1 MALHGNSLRL
11 GLFLSASRHE
21 GQSDADVLERSLA
34 VAEMAEAEGV
44 DDLWVTEHHFVDF
57 GVAPSAMALASF
69 LLGRTRNIQV
79 GTAVTLLP
87 LHSPVHIAE
96 QTALLDHLSHGRFNL
111 GVGRAQPVI
120 DYEAIGNGIEYWQKG
135 LPEALDL
142 TLAAFDGKV
151 SADTELYRIPEVLS
165 TPRPRTLPRPPVFV
179 AATSDGS
186 LELAARRGLPMLM
199 FFDKDADSKA
209 SMVAK
214 HSALAQSH
222 GHAAQGYDHGFAVFA
237 HVTDSAE
244 EASRLMRGRA
254 RHFIEGNNAYQRLP
268 GASAPPTAAVDPE
281 QIIDGLAENLLAS
294 NPVGDVD
301 TCVERLVQHIEVSGC
316 TRVMCQVDAVGGY
329 EQTMNN
335 LKLLTGEVFPAVRRR
350 VSLGRR

>member
-1 MALHGNSLRL
+1 M
-11 GLFLSASRHE
+11 FISASRHD
-21 GQSDADVLERSLA
+21 GQSDTDVLERSLA
-34 VAEMAEAEGV
+34 VAEAAEADGV

-57 GVAPSAMALASF
+57 GVSPSAMALAAF

-96 QTALLDHLSHGRFNL
+96 QTALLDQISHGRFNL

-120 DYEAIGNGIEYWQKG
+120 DYEAIGNGAEYWQKG

-142 TLAAFDGKV
+142 TLAAFKGTV
-151 SADTELYRIPEVLS
+151 SADSELYRIPEVLS

-209 SMVAK
+209 EMVAK
-214 HSALAQSH
+214 HAAVAQSH
-222 GHAAQGYDHGFAVFA
+222 GHAAAGYEHGFAVFA

-244 EASRLMRGRA
+244 EARRIMNGRA
-254 RHFIEGNNAYQRLP
+254 RHFVESYNAYQRLP
-268 GASAPPTAAVDPE
+268 GTPAPPAPADPE
-281 QIIDGLAENLLAS
+281 PIINGLADNLLSS
-294 NPVGDVD
+294 NPVGDVE
-301 TCVERLVQHIEVSGC
+301 TCVERLVHHVEVSGC

-329 EQTMNN
+329 EQTMHN
-335 LKLLTGEVFPAVRRR
+335 LKRLTGEVFPAVRKRL
-350 VSLGRR
+350 SLGRQ